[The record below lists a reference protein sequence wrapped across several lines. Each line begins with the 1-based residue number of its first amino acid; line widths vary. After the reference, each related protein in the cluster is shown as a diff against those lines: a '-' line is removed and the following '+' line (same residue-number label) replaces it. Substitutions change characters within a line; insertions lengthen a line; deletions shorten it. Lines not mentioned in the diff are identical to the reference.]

1 MLVLRNGGGA
11 AALCLVLVPQHAAAR
26 QAAPGPRL
34 VVWVRGR
41 RRVRLTVRGMVR
53 RRRGVGLHAW
63 ARPSSRKE
71 TGPVSTPTRVLLP
84 ASTLP
89 TTATLRSRWWPCDGS
104 LRTMRYA
111 VCDAAC
117 ATAGPSPSL
126 SWLPS
131 LAALLLLPSLSAAGR
146 SCVCT
151 TVQSHPTV
159 CATSLIRSSIDSSS
173 SLDGIGPTVTNDS
186 PSASAASRTRFSHGS
201 SSERRSSE
209 SSSGWSAFASAYVI
223 VMGIDPIAGAKSDG
237 GGGAGAIHGSL
248 MGFFILVPSM

>member
-1 MLVLRNGGGA
+1 MKETTLAVA
-11 AALCLVLVPQHAAAR
+11 ATSGTACFWCRSAAR
-26 QAAPGPRL
+26 LAPLASRRMCWSSAMEEVRPLSDSCLCRSTRL
-34 VVWVRGR
+34 RAR
-41 RRVRLTVRGMVR
+41 P
-53 RRRGVGLHAW
+53 
-63 ARPSSRKE
+63 RPSSRKE

-131 LAALLLLPSLSAAGR
+131 LAALLLPPSLSAAGR

-209 SSSGWSAFASAYVI
+209 SSSGWSAFASA
-223 VMGIDPIAGAKSDG
+223 
-237 GGGAGAIHGSL
+237 
-248 MGFFILVPSM
+248 